1 YCAVIG
7 VPDDDSGEAVKLF
20 LVSSNSN
27 LTEEEVRSFYAN
39 QLARYKWP
47 RDIVFRDELPLS
59 NIGKVLRRELRDN

>member
-1 YCAVIG
+1 
-7 VPDDDSGEAVKLF
+7 
-20 LVSSNSN
+20 VSSNSN